1 MKIITLLF
9 CWIIYFAV
17 HSILAN
23 DGVKSK
29 IYHKLPTFKKY
40 YRLCYNFIAII
51 FLLPIS
57 YFSITEL
64 GHLIVENKI
73 LKYLGFIFLC
83 IGTILL
89 FASFSSFNLKEF
101 FGIEQYQEKEE
112 KEEKGK
118 LVISGMYQYVRH
130 PLYFSIIIIFL
141 GILCIFPSIKILCIN
156 TIVYLYL
163 MIGSKLEEKK
173 LIAYFGEEYIN
184 YSNKVKGLVPY
195 LY

>member
-1 MKIITLLF
+1 MKIIILLF
-9 CWIIYFAV
+9 CWIIYFAI

-23 DGVKSK
+23 NRIKSK
-29 IYHKLPTFKKY
+29 IYHKFPAFKKY
-40 YRLCYNFIAII
+40 YRIFYNLIAII

-64 GHLIVENKI
+64 GHLVLENKI
-73 LKYLGFIFLC
+73 LKYSGIFILC
-83 IGTILL
+83 IGIVLL
-89 FASFSSFNLKEF
+89 FISFSAFNLKEF

-112 KEEKGK
+112 KGK
-118 LVISGMYQYVRH
+118 LVVSGMYQYVRH

-163 MIGSKLEEKK
+163 IIGSKLEEKK
-173 LIAYFGEEYIN
+173 LIAYFGADYIN
-184 YSNKVKGLVPY
+184 YSKKVKGLVPY